1 MCRWSTRPT
10 ILCRL
15 LKAQPFKDPGTD
27 RSNRCK
33 PMNSHCISPNW
44 RLHQPTRALAI
55 VLVML
60 IAGCRASPAPQELN
74 IALAVFPDE
83 AARYRA
89 FAEDFEA
96 ANHVHVNVLA
106 QTYTDILQAM
116 RVQAGSH
123 GSLDLVEL
131 DLATLGEAH
140 EHAQP
145 LDTVVSP
152 SARAL
157 FSNEAWNAA
166 TIDRRLYFIPH
177 RLMWQAMIY
186 NRVEV
191 PNPPATW
198 DDLERF
204 VREHP
209 GKLALKGARYE
220 GAICDVMPFVW
231 TAGGSECAP
240 GSPGSLRAL
249 DFIRQLAPDLNDE
262 SAVFREMSVLEAQA
276 RGSVWIHFN
285 WPFAIAYLH
294 SKGLAPGVN
303 LSAPIPAGP
312 DGRATPLGGG
322 YLAIPNSA
330 PHEKLA
336 EKFIQY
342 LLTADVQSKLSRD
355 LGWYG
360 SVPPAPGSEDA
371 RLYAGYV
378 AMRPFVR
385 ARAAVDCYADLSDQW
400 RRVARAVLFDDVAP
414 ASAIASNFHDAAD
427 RCDCAESRSGPE
439 L

>member
-1 MCRWSTRPT
+1 MH
-10 ILCRL
+10 L
-15 LKAQPFKDPGTD
+15 LGT
-27 RSNRCK
+27 SK
-33 PMNSHCISPNW
+33 
-44 RLHQPTRALAI
+44 RALMLGLAI
-55 VLVML
+55 LL
-60 IAGCRASPAPQELN
+60 AGCRAAPAPEQLN

-83 AARYRA
+83 AARYDGFVA
-89 FAEDFEA
+89 DFESQH
-96 ANHVHVNVLA
+96 HVRVNVLA

-116 RVQAGSH
+116 RVQAASR

-131 DLATLGEAH
+131 DLAMLGEAH
-140 EHAQP
+140 EYAQP
-145 LDTVVSP
+145 LDKIVSP

-166 TIDRRLYFIPH
+166 TIDRHLYFIPH

-186 NRVEV
+186 NRLEV
-191 PNPPATW
+191 PTPPATW
-198 DDLERF
+198 DDLARF
-204 VREHP
+204 AREHP
-209 GKLALKGARYE
+209 GRLALKGARYE
-220 GAICDVMPFVW
+220 GAVCDVMPFVL
-231 TAGGSECAP
+231 TAGGSECEP
-240 GSPGSLRAL
+240 NSPGSIRAL

-285 WPFAIAYLH
+285 WPFAIAYLQ
-294 SKGLAPGVN
+294 SKGLAPNVN

-330 PHEKLA
+330 PHAKLA
-336 EKFIQY
+336 AEFIQY
-342 LLTADVQSKLSRD
+342 LLTADTQSKLSRE

-360 SVPPAPGSEDA
+360 TVPPPTGSADA
-371 RLYAGYV
+371 YLYAGYI

-385 ARAAVDCYADLSDQW
+385 ARPTLDCYADLSDQW
-400 RRVARAVLFDDVAP
+400 RRAIRAVLFDDAAP
-414 ASAIASNFHDAAD
+414 ASVIASSVLKGPD
-427 RCDCAESRSGPE
+427 RCDCAGSASGSA

>member
-1 MCRWSTRPT
+1 MHLIRTSS
-10 ILCRL
+10 
-15 LKAQPFKDPGTD
+15 
-27 RSNRCK
+27 RS
-33 PMNSHCISPNW
+33 
-44 RLHQPTRALAI
+44 LVFVLAI
-55 VLVML
+55 LV
-60 IAGCRASPAPQELN
+60 AGCHTSPEPDQLN

-83 AARYRA
+83 AARYA
-89 FAEDFEA
+89 SFVADFESQH
-96 ANHVHVNVLA
+96 HVHVKVFA

-116 RVQAGSH
+116 RVQAGSR
-123 GSLDLVEL
+123 GALDLVEL

-140 EHAQP
+140 GYAQP
-145 LDTVVSP
+145 LDAVVSP
-152 SARAL
+152 SARTL
-157 FSNEAWNAA
+157 FSKEAWDAA
-166 TIDRRLYFIPH
+166 TIDRQLYFVPH

-198 DDLERF
+198 NELERF
-204 VREHP
+204 ARDHP
-209 GKLALKGARYE
+209 GKLALKAARYE

-240 GSPGSLRAL
+240 DSSGSIRAL

-262 SAVFREMSVLEAQA
+262 SGVFREMSVLEAQA

-285 WPFAIAYLH
+285 WPFAMGYLH
-294 SKGLAPGVN
+294 AKGLAPNVN

-312 DGRATPLGGG
+312 DGIATPLGGG

-330 PHEKLA
+330 PHPKLA
-336 EKFIQY
+336 AEFIQY
-342 LLTADVQSKLSRD
+342 LLTADTQAKLSRE

-371 RLYAGYV
+371 QLYAGYT
-378 AMRPFVR
+378 AMRAFVR
-385 ARAAVDCYADLSDQW
+385 ARPTVDCYADLSDQW
-400 RRVARAVLFDDVAP
+400 RRAIRAVLFENTAP
-414 ASAIASNFHDAAD
+414 ASAIASNGLDAAD
-427 RCDCAESRSGPE
+427 RCACAESTPGSQ